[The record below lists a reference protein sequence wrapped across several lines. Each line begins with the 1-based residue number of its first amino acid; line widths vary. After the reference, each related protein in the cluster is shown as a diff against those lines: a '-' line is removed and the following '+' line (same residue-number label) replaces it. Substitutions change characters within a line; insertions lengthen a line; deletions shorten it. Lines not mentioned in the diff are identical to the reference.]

1 MPRISLAFFTV
12 ATLCALA
19 GMAWG
24 SYMGASHDHS
34 LFPAHAH
41 LNLLG
46 WVTLALMGSF
56 YALSGRPAG
65 PLGWINFALSSTGAI
80 VMAPMLSYLLQGHE
94 KQIGPLMPF
103 PEALCILGLL
113 VFLASVLGAWRTP
126 AAA

>member
-12 ATLCALA
+12 ATVCALV
-19 GMAWG
+19 GMVWG

-46 WVTLALMGSF
+46 WVTLALMGGF

-65 PLGWINFALSSTGAI
+65 WLAWTNFALSSAGAI
-80 VMAPMLSYLLQGHE
+80 IMAPMLAYLLQGHE
-94 KQIGPLMPF
+94 AQMGPLMPF
-103 PEALCILGLL
+103 PEGLCILGLL
-113 VFLASVLGAWRTP
+113 AFLANVLRAWRP
-126 AAA
+126 AA